1 MNIPEFYFAPCFI
14 NDDLLI
20 AVYSRQTEGEW
31 CDLSR
36 HGQISFFIGASIVV
50 TSKYI
55 LTRRGMSINYN
66 VFTTGGKNHPEAV
79 RYHWNDGAGYTQTAA
94 QRREGCQ
101 CSPIYPAEDS
111 SVQVRASD
119 YQGITQYIFFPYQI
133 LSPGRFPWNCPD
145 TDSKSWNAISPLTVK
160 HRKNLKNFLPYM
172 KGENLPRTWISG
184 WVFQTKNEKE

>member
-66 VFTTGGKNHPEAV
+66 VFTTGGKNHPEAF
-79 RYHWNDGAGYTQTAA
+79 RYHWKDGTGYTQTAA

-101 CSPIYPAEDS
+101 RSPVYPAEDS

-119 YQGITQYIFFPYQI
+119 YQDITQDIFSHTRYCLPAVSFEI
-133 LSPGRFPWNCPD
+133 VLIR
-145 TDSKSWNAISPLTVK
+145 TVK
-160 HRKNLKNFLPYM
+160 AGMQSDLWP
-172 KGENLPRTWISG
+172 WSI
-184 WVFQTKNEKE
+184 EKI